1 MDKASSLAAETLR
14 KQLQAIPK
22 ERRDA
27 NQAFSIRIWRGLSW
41 LERAEQATDA
51 DEKFISLW
59 IAFNAIYGRAD
70 GEGSGPG
77 ADKRPG
83 DHDTWQ
89 AFLAEIIRRDGTDIL
104 GDLVRRNQMPVL
116 RMIQNKYLFRPFWDR
131 RPNAELMLNNC
142 CTATVLN
149 FANHLTTGIV
159 EELFERLYVLR
170 AQVFH
175 GAATRGSKLNRAN
188 IRYGAELMSKLL
200 PAMIAVM
207 LAAGPDVNWGAVCF
221 PPIAD

>member
-1 MDKASSLAAETLR
+1 MDKILPFAAETLR
-14 KQLQAIPK
+14 KQFQAIPK

-41 LERAEQATDA
+41 LERAEQATDD
-51 DEKFISLW
+51 DEQFIALW

-70 GEGSGPG
+70 GEGDGSGTDG
-77 ADKRPG
+77 RPG
-83 DHDTWQ
+83 DRSTWQ

-131 RPNAELMLNNC
+131 RPNAELVLKKC
-142 CTATVLN
+142 CTAAVIH
-149 FANHLTTGIV
+149 FSNHMTTGIV

-188 IRYGAELMSKLL
+188 LRNGAELLSKLI
-200 PAMIAVM
+200 PAMIAIM
-207 LAAGPDVNWGAVCF
+207 LAAGPEVDWGEVCF
-221 PPIAD
+221 PPIKD

>member
-1 MDKASSLAAETLR
+1 MATTTAVGAASLR
-14 KQLQAIPK
+14 KQFRQIP
-22 ERRDA
+22 EADRA
-27 NQAFSIRIWRGLSW
+27 AHQAFSIRIWRGLSW

-51 DEKFISLW
+51 DEKFIALW

-70 GEGSGPG
+70 DDGGSGTG
-77 ADKRPG
+77 GRPK
-83 DHDTWQ
+83 DRSTWQ

-131 RPNAELMLNNC
+131 RPNAELILKKC
-142 CTATVLN
+142 CTAAVLN

-175 GAATRGSKLNRAN
+175 GAATRGSKFNRAN
-188 IRYGAELMSKLL
+188 LRNGAELLSKLL
-200 PAMIAVM
+200 PSMIAIM
-207 LAAGPDVNWGAVCF
+207 LAAGSEVDWGGVCF
-221 PPIAD
+221 PPIKD